1 MKKLFLSI
9 LVLGLLLSS
18 PVFSNSKLIPL
29 KKLNINNQKNYSI
42 ILARCSAIQVT
53 ELSLNDPNAK
63 KRFDDMGLF
72 IKKNIKF
79 IKFIIPGKNE
89 TEDAQ
94 NAIEFHEYYVSEYQ
108 KALNKSLISI
118 DRSFC
123 TKLKKKL

>member
-1 MKKLFLSI
+1 MKKILGVVVLS
-9 LVLGLLLSS
+9 LLLNSTAL
-18 PVFSNSKLIPL
+18 SNSKLTPL
-29 KKLNINNQKNYSI
+29 KKINANNQKNYSI

-53 ELSLNDPNAK
+53 ELSLTDPNAQ
-63 KRFDDMGLF
+63 KRFDDMSLF
-72 IKKNIKF
+72 IKENIKF
-79 IKFIIPGKNE
+79 IKFVIPGKNE

>member
-1 MKKLFLSI
+1 M
-9 LVLGLLLSS
+9 VLGLLLSS

-53 ELSLNDPNAK
+53 ELSLNDPNAE

>member
-1 MKKLFLSI
+1 MKKLLWI
-9 LVLGLLLSS
+9 VVLGLGLSS

-53 ELSLNDPNAK
+53 ELSLNDPNAE

-79 IKFIIPGKNE
+79 IKFIIPGKSE
-89 TEDAQ
+89 IEDAQ
-94 NAIEFHEYYVSEYQ
+94 NAIQFHEYYVSEYQ

-123 TKLKKKL
+123 IKLKKKL

>member
-1 MKKLFLSI
+1 MKKLFSII
-9 LVLGLLLSS
+9 LVLGLLISS
-18 PVFSNSKLIPL
+18 IAFSANKLTPL

-53 ELSLNDPNAK
+53 ELSLNDPNAE

-79 IKFIIPGKNE
+79 IKFIIPGKSE
-89 TEDAQ
+89 TEDTQ

>member
-72 IKKNIKF
+72 IKENNKF